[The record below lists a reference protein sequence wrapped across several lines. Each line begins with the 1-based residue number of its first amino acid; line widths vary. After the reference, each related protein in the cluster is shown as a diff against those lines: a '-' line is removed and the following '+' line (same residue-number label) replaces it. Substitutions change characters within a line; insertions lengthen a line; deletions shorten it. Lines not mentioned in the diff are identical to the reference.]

1 MNDNSGDIIIYQT
14 EDGLTKIDVK
24 IENETVWLSQQQMAE
39 LFSTSRT
46 NIIEHINNIYAEEE
60 LDKNSTCQNFRQV
73 QKEGNRSVTREIPF
87 YNLDMIISLGYRIKS
102 KVATN
107 FRKWATERLKEYM
120 IKGFTM
126 DDERLKGNGGG
137 NYWKELLA
145 RIKDIRSSEKVLYRQ
160 VLDLY
165 ATAVDY
171 NPKDEK
177 SIEFFKIVQNKLHFA
192 THGHTAS
199 EIIFERADSDKPFM
213 GLTTFKGDIPV
224 LSDVV
229 IAKNYLSEEELKV
242 LNNLVSGY
250 FDFAEIQAIR
260 HNPMHME
267 DYIKH
272 LDMILSSTGE
282 KLLIGSGTISHDKAI
297 EKAKSEYKKY
307 QVKTISPVEQEYLD
321 ALKELNNKIKKN
333 DKKICM
339 NACYVKEI

>member
-1 MNDNSGDIIIYQT
+1 MDNTNGDIIIYQT
-14 EDGLTKIDVK
+14 DDGLTKIDVK
-24 IENETVWLSQQQMAE
+24 IQNETVWLSQQQMAE
-39 LFSTSRT
+39 LFGTSRT
-46 NIIEHINNIYAEEE
+46 NIIEHINNIYFEEE
-60 LDKNSTCQNFRQV
+60 LDKKSTCQKFRQV
-73 QKEGNRSVTREIPF
+73 QKEGNRKVSREIPF

-102 KVATN
+102 KIATN

-145 RIKDIRSSEKVLYRQ
+145 RIKDIRSSEKVMYRQ

-177 SIEFFKIVQNKLHFA
+177 SIQFFKIVQNKLHYA
-192 THGHTAS
+192 AHGHTAP
-199 EIIFERADSDKPFM
+199 EVIFERVDSEKPFM
-213 GLTTFKGDIPV
+213 GLTAFKGEIPV

-260 HNPMHME
+260 HNPMYME
-267 DYIKH
+267 DYIKQ

-282 KLLIGSGTISHDKAI
+282 KILVGAGNISHNQAI
-297 EKAKSEYKKY
+297 EKAKFEYKKY
-307 QVKTISPVEQEYLD
+307 QVKTISPVEGEYL
-321 ALKELNNKIKKN
+321 KSLNQISSEIEKK
-333 DKKICM
+333 DRK
-339 NACYVKEI
+339 

>member
-1 MNDNSGDIIIYQT
+1 MENSNGDIIIYQT

-24 IENETVWLSQQQMAE
+24 LENETVWLSQQQMAE
-39 LFSTSRT
+39 LYDTT
-46 NIIEHINNIYAEEE
+46 KQNISLHIKNIFEENE
-60 LDKNSTCQNFRQV
+60 LNENATVKEFLIV
-73 QKEGNRSVTREIPF
+73 QKEGNRNVERNVKF

-102 KVATN
+102 KIATN

-145 RIKDIRSSEKVLYRQ
+145 RIKDIRSSEKVMYRQ

-177 SIEFFKIVQNKLHFA
+177 SIAFFKIVQNKLHFA

-199 EIIFERADSDKPFM
+199 EVIYERADSNKPFM

-224 LSDVV
+224 LSDVI
-229 IAKNYLSEEELKV
+229 IAKNYLSEKELKV

-260 HNPMHME
+260 HNPMYME
-267 DYIKH
+267 DYIKQ

-282 KLLIGSGTISHDKAI
+282 KLLVGAGSISHNQAI
-297 EKAKSEYKKY
+297 KKAKLEYKKY
-307 QVKTISPVEQEYLD
+307 QIKTISPVEREYLKI
-321 ALKELNNKIKKN
+321 LKEINSKIEKNNKK
-333 DKKICM
+333 
-339 NACYVKEI
+339 

>member
-1 MNDNSGDIIIYQT
+1 MT
-14 EDGLTKIDVK
+14 
-24 IENETVWLSQQQMAE
+24 
-39 LFSTSRT
+39 
-46 NIIEHINNIYAEEE
+46 
-60 LDKNSTCQNFRQV
+60 V
-73 QKEGNRSVTREIPF
+73 QKEGNRNVERNVKF

-102 KVATN
+102 KIATN

-137 NYWKELLA
+137 SYWRELLA

-199 EIIFERADSDKPFM
+199 EVIYERADSEKPFM

-260 HNPMHME
+260 HNPMYME

-272 LDMILSSTGE
+272 LDMILSSTSE
-282 KLLIGSGTISHDKAI
+282 KLLTGAGSISHNQAI
-297 EKAKSEYKKY
+297 EKAKTEYKKY
-307 QVKTISPVEQEYLD
+307 QVKTISPVEQEYLNT
-321 ALKELNNKIKKN
+321 LKEISNKIENK
-333 DKKICM
+333 DKK
-339 NACYVKEI
+339 

>member
-1 MNDNSGDIIIYQT
+1 MIDNCGDIIIYQT

-39 LFSTSRT
+39 LYNTT
-46 NIIEHINNIYAEEE
+46 KQNISLHIKNIFDEEE
-60 LDKNSTCQNFRQV
+60 LNEDSTVKEFLTV
-73 QKEGNRSVTREIPF
+73 QKEGNRNVERKVKY

-102 KVATN
+102 KIATN

-177 SIEFFKIVQNKLHFA
+177 SIKFFKIVQNKLHYA

-199 EIIFERADSDKPFM
+199 EIIYERADSDKPFM

-260 HNPMHME
+260 HNPMYME

-282 KLLIGSGTISHDKAI
+282 KILIGSGTISHDKAI
-297 EKAKSEYKKY
+297 EKARLEYKKY
-307 QVKTISPVEQEYLD
+307 QVKTISPVEQEYLNT
-321 ALKELNNKIKKN
+321 LKELNNKIKKN
-333 DKKICM
+333 EKNNDMKG
-339 NACYVKEI
+339 

>member
-1 MNDNSGDIIIYQT
+1 MIDNSKGDIIIYQAK
-14 EDGLTKIDVK
+14 DGLTKIDVK
-24 IENETVWLSQQQMAE
+24 FENETVWLSQQQMAE

-46 NIIEHINNIYAEEE
+46 NIIEHINNIYLEEE
-60 LDKNSTCQNFRQV
+60 LDRISTCQNFRQV
-73 QKEGNRSVTREIPF
+73 RKEGNRNVSREIPF

-177 SIEFFKIVQNKLHFA
+177 SIEIFKIVQNKLHYA

-199 EIIFERADSDKPFM
+199 EVIYERADSEKPFM

-224 LSDVV
+224 FSDVV

-260 HNPMHME
+260 HNPMYME
-267 DYIKH
+267 DYTKQ
-272 LDMILSSTGE
+272 LDTILSSTGE
-282 KLLIGSGTISHDKAI
+282 KLLTGAGSVSHNQAI
-297 EKAKSEYKKY
+297 EKAKLEYKKY
-307 QVKTISPVEQEYLD
+307 QVKTISPVEKEYLK
-321 ALKELNNKIKKN
+321 ALKEINSKIEKQ
-333 DKKICM
+333 DKK
-339 NACYVKEI
+339 

>member
-1 MNDNSGDIIIYQT
+1 MNSANGDIIIYQT
-14 EDGLTKIDVK
+14 DDGLTKIDVK
-24 IENETVWLSQQQMAE
+24 IQNETVWLSQQQMAE
-39 LFSTSRT
+39 LFNTTKQNISLHIKNIFDEKELEEISTVKDFLT
-46 NIIEHINNIYAEEE
+46 V
-60 LDKNSTCQNFRQV
+60 QN
-73 QKEGNRSVTREIPF
+73 EGNREVERKVRY

-102 KVATN
+102 KIATN

-137 NYWKELLA
+137 NYWRELLA

-171 NPKDEK
+171 DPKDEK
-177 SIEFFKIVQNKLHFA
+177 SIEFFKIVQNKLHYA
-192 THGHTAS
+192 THGYTAS
-199 EIIFERADSDKPFM
+199 EVIYERADADKPFM
-213 GLTTFKGDIPV
+213 GLTTFKGDIPI
-224 LSDVV
+224 LQDAV

-260 HNPMHME
+260 HNPMYME
-267 DYIKH
+267 DYIKQ

-282 KLLIGSGTISHDKAI
+282 KLLIGAGTISHDKAI
-297 EKAKSEYKKY
+297 EKAKTEYRKY
-307 QVKTISPVEQEYLD
+307 QVKTISPVEREYLKT
-321 ALKELNNKIKKN
+321 LKEINSKLEEKKT
-333 DKKICM
+333 K
-339 NACYVKEI
+339 